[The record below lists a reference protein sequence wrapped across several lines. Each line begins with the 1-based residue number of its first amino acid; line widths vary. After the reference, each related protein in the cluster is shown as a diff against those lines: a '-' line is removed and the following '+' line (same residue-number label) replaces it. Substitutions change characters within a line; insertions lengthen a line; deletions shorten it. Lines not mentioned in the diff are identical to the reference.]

1 MVTLRGLQS
10 SADRSNVPATMT
22 WRALNS
28 VGRSNGTPEIDYD
41 RFAAQWDS
49 EDETGILHQLVDN
62 FDKNGIVVK
71 THSQEQEPQ
80 QAKKGAESAVTK
92 MAKHALKK

>member
-10 SADRSNVPATMT
+10 SSDRDNNTASMT

-28 VGRSNGTPEIDYD
+28 VGRANGLPEIDYN
-41 RFAAQWDS
+41 RFAAQWDA
-49 EDETGILHQLVDN
+49 EDETGILHQLVSS
-62 FDKNGIVVK
+62 FDKNGVVVK
-71 THSQEQEPQ
+71 TQSQEAEPTTGT
-80 QAKKGAESAVTK
+80 KEPESAVTK

>member
-10 SADRSNVPATMT
+10 SADRDGSSASMT

-28 VGRSNGTPEIDYD
+28 IGQSNGAPEIDYE
-41 RFAAQWDS
+41 RFAAQWDA
-49 EDETGILHQLVDN
+49 EDETGILHQLVDS
-62 FDKNGIVVK
+62 FDKNGLIVK
-71 THSQEQEPQ
+71 THSQESEPQ
-80 QAKKGAESAVTK
+80 LNKKEPEGAVAK